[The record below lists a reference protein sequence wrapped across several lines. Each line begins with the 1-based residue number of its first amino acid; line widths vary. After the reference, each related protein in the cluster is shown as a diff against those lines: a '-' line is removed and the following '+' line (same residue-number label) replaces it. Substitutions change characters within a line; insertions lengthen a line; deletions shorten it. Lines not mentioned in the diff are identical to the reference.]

1 MNKNRINIRQPVDL
15 NGPLKPLSTPLSLPP
30 HLHLKW
36 SLNCLK
42 QTVSFQQV
50 AEPHFFRLL
59 KEKKKK
65 EKKRY
70 TDATYCGWQCCPP
83 SAALN
88 APLLEPPSL
97 TLTLSLTLSLSLN
110 LFCIPTSTCFRDVHL
125 VDSYTMCSF
134 GSTMEKTYAPFF
146 RPLMNRSPHC
156 TTCPN
161 KIPI

>member
-97 TLTLSLTLSLSLN
+97 TLTLSLTLSLSLSISSVY
-110 LFCIPTSTCFRDVHL
+110 LRPPASGMSTRLIHIPCAPSARQWRKHMLRF
-125 VDSYTMCSF
+125 F
-134 GSTMEKTYAPFF
+134 G
-146 RPLMNRSPHC
+146 L
-156 TTCPN
+156 
-161 KIPI
+161 